1 MGFCRFCGREIPEGG
16 SCSCPDA
23 LNELKN
29 TESDISNSS
38 ENSGK
43 VNLSKES
50 ADTATVS
57 LEKEN
62 TAAQAASPISQP
74 QFQPSPSGNT
84 SNNGLTQNNEP
95 DPLKQLVTL
104 IAVALGFILIL
115 VFLGSHSGYKNTAK
129 DYFKARYSKHGG
141 KDYYSTILPDDAID
155 ALKDE
160 DEWKEKVE
168 DYNDDVENRM
178 KDWDKKP
185 KFKKISKTKKMKN
198 SELRA
203 AEDYFCGIAELCGA
217 DVDDDDIKAK
227 KGYAVTI
234 KYKNTEGDNDK
245 TTIYV
250 VKLKGEGWKVMADLG
265 SGFFDLDF

>member
-141 KDYYSTILPDDAID
+141 KTYYSLVLPEDGID
-155 ALKDE
+155 ELKDD
-160 DEWKEKVE
+160 DEWKELIE
-168 DYNDDVENRM
+168 DYNDQVENRM

-185 KFKKISKTKKMKN
+185 KFKKISKSKEMKN
-198 SELRA
+198 SELKQAEEYFYRTARA
-203 AEDYFCGIAELCGA
+203 CDA
-217 DVDDDDIKAK
+217 DVDKDDFKAK

-250 VKLKGEGWKVMADLG
+250 VKIKGDGWKVMSDIG
-265 SGFFDLDF
+265 SVFYGLDS